1 MKRLAAFSFACAILA
16 VAAPAV
22 AKKKDK
28 PAKSVCNGGIP
39 VQLGNVWTYK
49 SGRLTVLI
57 RIAEINEKGGKTDVT
72 VEEKLGDRSL
82 TLHWT
87 CTKDGM
93 TVPADSFFFVGEPG
107 GGAGE
112 TLTEKSHDGVTF
124 PKDLKEGTSFIEK
137 VSGEVARTDVAGG
150 KIVHPPATVEVE
162 RHVLIEGKQPVE
174 IAMGK
179 AEAIKVG
186 FELRGRSTVSGE
198 KVEFAIK
205 RPGAA
210 WIMPGL
216 GVLKMEDA
224 NEHTYELIQTT
235 IPFSKE

>member
-1 MKRLAAFSFACAILA
+1 MKRLATFSIACALLA
-16 VAAPAV
+16 VAAPAI

-39 VQLGNVWTYK
+39 VVLGNVWTYK
-49 SGRLTVLI
+49 SGKTTVLI
-57 RIAEINEKGGKTDVT
+57 RIADIKSKDGKTLVS
-72 VEEKLGDRSL
+72 VEEKTNDRALSL
-82 TLHWT
+82 TWT
-87 CTKDGM
+87 CTKEGM

-107 GGAGE
+107 GGAGD

-124 PKDLKEGTSFIEK
+124 PKDLKVDTAFVEK
-137 VSGEVARTDVAGG
+137 VTGEVARTDVAGG
-150 KIVHPPATVEVE
+150 KVVHPPATVEIE
-162 RHVLIEGKQPVE
+162 RHVLIEKAQPIE
-174 IAMGK
+174 IGMGK

-186 FELRGRSTVSGE
+186 FELRGRSTVGAE
-198 KVEFAIK
+198 KIEFAIK
-205 RPGAA
+205 RPGTA

-224 NEHTYELIQTT
+224 NDHTYELIQTT